1 MQKNIKHSGTNRL
14 GVAEFEQLLFLH
26 LIKYG
31 SVKMPFLPQRF
42 LSEMELIS
50 SAPFCFMHIKRFSEQ
65 KLITYY
71 TVLQIS
77 LKGLSSF

>member
-31 SVKMPFLPQRF
+31 SVKMPFLPQKF

-50 SAPFCFMHIKRFSEQ
+50 SAPFCFMHI
-65 KLITYY
+65 
-71 TVLQIS
+71 
-77 LKGLSSF
+77 